1 MITVYGADWCEDTRR
16 ALRHLRRLGVAHH
29 YVNIDEDAEALRT
42 AKALNGGHR
51 RTPVID
57 LGVGG
62 SPLVEPENATIT
74 EALVE
79 LEMLTQEDAHERLAV
94 QNVGDV
100 ERALRTGAGA
110 ALWLAAGAGP
120 RLVRRPLRVVAAVA
134 AVTGISGWCPVYHY
148 AGVTSLDGPAD
159 RPDEATRS
167 TWLTSRHATGN
178 EDESRRGTLTA
189 LPSDSTR

>member
-1 MITVYGADWCEDTRR
+1 
-16 ALRHLRRLGVAHH
+16 
-29 YVNIDEDAEALRT
+29 
-42 AKALNGGHR
+42 
-51 RTPVID
+51 
-57 LGVGG
+57 
-62 SPLVEPENATIT
+62 
-74 EALVE
+74 
-79 LEMLTQEDAHERLAV
+79 MLTQEDAHERLAV

-159 RPDEATRS
+159 RPDEATRR

-178 EDESRRGTLTA
+178 DDESRRGTLTA
-189 LPSDSTR
+189 LPSDPTR